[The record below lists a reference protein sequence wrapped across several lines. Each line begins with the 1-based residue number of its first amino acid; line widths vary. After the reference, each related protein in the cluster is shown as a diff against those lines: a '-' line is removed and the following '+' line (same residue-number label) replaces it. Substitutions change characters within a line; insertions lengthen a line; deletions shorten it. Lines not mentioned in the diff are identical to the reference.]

1 MADPAPSRRPTTR
14 TGRPTRAE
22 PPEDCPVKDRC
33 RRARAQV
40 CLDCG
45 VEQKLRRERHKPTDP
60 QPGPDKPQ

>member
-1 MADPAPSRRPTTR
+1 M
-14 TGRPTRAE
+14 
-22 PPEDCPVKDRC
+22 KDRC